1 MQCVLDVGAGLLAGQ
16 VAQKARVV
24 QLRAEIKQLEKD
36 INSQKSNFGIAVFD
50 SMRAK
55 RDYEVTIAKVLREYT
70 AIVAGLENKIDLKVK
85 ELDSLEPNGKPN
97 KD

>member
-36 INSQKSNFGIAVFD
+36 INSQKSNFGIAVF
-50 SMRAK
+50 
-55 RDYEVTIAKVLREYT
+55 
-70 AIVAGLENKIDLKVK
+70 GGQK
-85 ELDSLEPNGKPN
+85 EITK
-97 KD
+97 